1 MRTPTQRAIPWMA
14 AIVVV
19 MIVTGLIG
27 VATSGGGSMRTI
39 AAQFSEA
46 PGLYPGNHVDVLGIP
61 VGSVTSI
68 KPGPDYVLVKMSV
81 RSDVQI
87 PAGAGA
93 VIMAPTVVADRFVQL
108 TPAYQG
114 GPVMSAGTVIP
125 MARTAIPQSVDA
137 VVQALTRLAQQL
149 GPNGANSKGALSALL
164 HQMAVQFGNDGPD
177 FHAAIVNFSE
187 ALHGFAQNSPAFAD
201 VFNNLGNLSQ
211 ALADNS
217 STYRSFTSDL
227 AAVSGVLA
235 NDRTDVSAVLAA
247 LQQLFANLNSFL
259 QANGSKLGS
268 SIANLRT
275 FAGELVSQQA
285 ALAKV
290 FDLSPLSLQNL
301 DNAIDKN
308 APGGPALRGRYDAVA
323 ATQGLFNQVCGNA
336 ALRFLV
342 ILATGTQTN
351 PLTVATP
358 VDTLCAIGNALNAL
372 TPPPGAS
379 PGPNLSLQALAG

>member
-1 MRTPTQRAIPWMA
+1 MRSPTQRLIPWLA
-14 AIVVV
+14 GSVAFLI
-19 MIVTGLIG
+19 IIGLVG
-27 VATSGGGSMRTI
+27 AVASRGGATQTI

-46 PGLYPGNHVDVLGIP
+46 PGLYPGNHVDMLGIP

-68 KPGPDYVLVKMSV
+68 QPGPDYVLVKMSV
-81 RSDVQI
+81 RSDVKI
-87 PAGAGA
+87 PADAGA

-114 GPVMSAGTVIP
+114 GPTMAPGTVIP
-125 MARTAIPQSVDA
+125 IGHTAIPQSVDA
-137 VVQALTRLAQQL
+137 VVQALTRLAEQL
-149 GPNGANSKGALSALL
+149 GPNGANRNGALSQLL
-164 HQMAVQFGNDGPD
+164 HQMAVQFGNVGPD
-177 FHAAIVNFSE
+177 FNAAVVNFSG
-187 ALHGFAQNSPAFAD
+187 ALHGFAQNAPA
-201 VFNNLGNLSQ
+201 VGQTLNNLGNLTQ

-217 STYRSFTSDL
+217 ATYQSFASDL
-227 AAVSGVLA
+227 SAVSGILA
-235 NDRTDVSAVLAA
+235 NDRSDISSVLTA

-259 QANGSKLGS
+259 LADGTKLGN
-268 SIANLRT
+268 SISNLKV
-275 FAGELVSQQA
+275 FAGALVSQQA

-301 DNAIDKN
+301 VNAIDLN

-323 ATQGLFNQVCGNA
+323 ATEQLFNQVCGNA

-351 PLTVATP
+351 PLNVATP
-358 VDTLCAIGNALNAL
+358 EDTLCGIGNAINAL
-372 TPPPGAS
+372 TPPPGAT

>member
-1 MRTPTQRAIPWMA
+1 MKTPTQRAIPWMA
-14 AIVVV
+14 GSVVV
-19 MIVTGLIG
+19 MILAGLIG
-27 VATSGGGSMRTI
+27 VVTSGGGSMRTVT
-39 AAQFSEA
+39 AQFAEA
-46 PGLYPGNHVDVLGIP
+46 PGLYAGNHVDVLGIP

-81 RSDVQI
+81 RSDVNI

-93 VIMAPTVVADRFVQL
+93 LIMAPTVVADRFVQL
-108 TPAYQG
+108 LPAYQG
-114 GPVMSAGTVIP
+114 GPVLASGAVIP
-125 MARTAIPQSVDA
+125 MSRTAIPQSVDA

-149 GPNGANSKGALSALL
+149 GPNGANSKGALSQLL

-177 FHAAIVNFSE
+177 FHAAIINFSE

-323 ATQGLFNQVCGNA
+323 ATQNLFNQVCGNS

-379 PGPNLSLQALAG
+379 PGPNLTLQALTG

>member
-1 MRTPTQRAIPWMA
+1 MKTPTQRAVPWMA
-14 AIVVV
+14 AAVVV
-19 MIVTGLIG
+19 LFLVGLFGAVT
-27 VATSGGGSMRTI
+27 TGGASTKTI
-39 AAQFSEA
+39 TAQFSEA

-68 KPGPDYVLVKMSV
+68 KPGPEYVLVKMSIQSGV
-81 RSDVQI
+81 KI

-108 TPAYQG
+108 LPAYQG
-114 GPVMSAGTVIP
+114 GPAMASGTLIP
-125 MARTAIPQSVDA
+125 VTRTAIPQSVDA
-137 VVQALTRLAQQL
+137 VVQALTSLADQL
-149 GPNGANSKGALSALL
+149 GPNGANRTGALSQLV
-164 HQMAVQFGNDGPD
+164 HQAAVQFGGVGPD
-177 FHAAIVNFSE
+177 FNAAVVNFSQ
-187 ALHGFAQNSPAFAD
+187 ALHGFAENSPAVAD
-201 VFNNLGNLSQ
+201 VLNNLGSLSQ

-217 STYRSFTSDL
+217 STYQSFSGDL

-235 NDRTDVSAVLAA
+235 SDRSDVSAVLAA
-247 LQQLFANLNSFL
+247 LQKLFANLNSFL
-259 QANGSKLGS
+259 QADGSKLGA
-268 SIANLRT
+268 SISNLRT
-275 FAGELVSQQA
+275 FADALVSQQA

-301 DNAIDKN
+301 DNAIDRN

-323 ATQGLFNQVCGNA
+323 STQQLFNQVCGNA

-358 VDTLCAIGNALNAL
+358 VDTLCGIGNALNAL

>member
-1 MRTPTQRAIPWMA
+1 MRTPTQRMIPWLA
-14 AIVVV
+14 ASVAVLIVA
-19 MIVTGLIG
+19 GLLG
-27 VATSGGGSMRTI
+27 AVASSGGSTRTI
-39 AAQFSEA
+39 TAQFAEA
-46 PGLYPGNHVDVLGIP
+46 PGIYPGNHVDILGIP

-81 RSDVQI
+81 RSDVKI

-108 TPAYQG
+108 LPAYQG
-114 GPVMSAGTVIP
+114 GPTMASGTVIP
-125 MARTAIPQSVDA
+125 VNRTAIPQSVDL
-137 VVQALTRLAQQL
+137 VVQALTRLADQL
-149 GPNGANSKGALSALL
+149 GPNGANKNGALSQLL

-177 FHAAIVNFSE
+177 FNAAVVNFSQ
-187 ALHGFAQNSPAFAD
+187 ALHGFAQNAPQVAG
-201 VFNNLGNLSQ
+201 VLNNLGSLSH
-211 ALADNS
+211 ALATHA
-217 STYRSFTSDL
+217 STYQSFAADL
-227 AAVSGVLA
+227 ASVSSILA
-235 NDRTDVSAVLAA
+235 GDRTDISAVLTA

-259 QANGSKLGS
+259 QADGSKLGN
-268 SIANLRT
+268 SISNLRT
-275 FAGELVSQQA
+275 FAGALVSQQA

-308 APGGPALRGRYDAVA
+308 APGGPALRGRYDAVGS
-323 ATQGLFNQVCGNA
+323 TQQLFNQVCGNA

-358 VDTLCAIGNALNAL
+358 VDTLCGIGNAINAL

-379 PGPNLSLQALAG
+379 AGPNLSLQALAG

>member
-1 MRTPTQRAIPWMA
+1 MKTPTQRAIPWMA
-14 AIVVV
+14 GSVVV
-19 MIVTGLIG
+19 MILAGLIG
-27 VATSGGGSMRTI
+27 VVTSGSGSMRTVT
-39 AAQFSEA
+39 AQFAEA
-46 PGLYPGNHVDVLGIP
+46 PGLYAGNHVDVLGIP

-81 RSDVQI
+81 RSDVNI

-93 VIMAPTVVADRFVQL
+93 LIMAPTVVADRFVQL
-108 TPAYQG
+108 LPAYQG
-114 GPVMSAGTVIP
+114 GPVLASGAVIP
-125 MARTAIPQSVDA
+125 MSRTAIPQSVDA

-149 GPNGANSKGALSALL
+149 GPNGANSKGALSQLL

-177 FHAAIVNFSE
+177 FHAAIINFSE

-323 ATQGLFNQVCGNA
+323 ATQNLFNQVCGNS

-379 PGPNLSLQALAG
+379 PGPNLTLQALTG

>member
-14 AIVVV
+14 ALVVV

-27 VATSGGGSMRTI
+27 VVTSGGGSMRTI

-108 TPAYQG
+108 TPAYQQ

-187 ALHGFAQNSPAFAD
+187 ALHGFAQNSPAVAD

>member
-1 MRTPTQRAIPWMA
+1 MKTPTQRAIPWMA
-14 AIVVV
+14 ATVVV
-19 MIVTGLIG
+19 MIIAGLIG
-27 VATSGGGSMRTI
+27 AVTSGGGSMRTI
-39 AAQFSEA
+39 AAQFAEA

-87 PAGAGA
+87 PEGAGA

-108 TPAYQG
+108 MPAYQG

-125 MARTAIPQSVDA
+125 MSRTAIPQSVDA

-149 GPNGANSKGALSALL
+149 GPNGANSKGALSQLL

-177 FHAAIVNFSE
+177 FHAAVVNFSE

-268 SIANLRT
+268 SIANLRA
-275 FAGELVSQQA
+275 FAGALVSQQA

-323 ATQGLFNQVCGNA
+323 ATQNLFSQVCGNA

-379 PGPNLSLQALAG
+379 PGPNLSLQALTG